1 MTEVKWIKIVVDIF
15 DDEKIK
21 LIEALPDG
29 DSIIVCWF
37 KLLCLAGRTNN
48 SGVLFLADSLPYT
61 DEMLATV
68 FRRPLQTVRLALA
81 TFEQFRM
88 VEIINGVITIPNWE
102 KHQTLDEMEKVRAQT
117 RERVSRY
124 REKQKALVGSNVT
137 EALLVTASNGTDI
150 EVNKEQDKD
159 LDLFTVMSK
168 WNELGLNSVRD
179 IKGNRKTLLQARIK
193 EHGLDA
199 VLEALDKVADSDF
212 LHGQNNSGW
221 TITFDWFVRP
231 QNFQKVLEGNYVNR
245 KKKDQVVKDEHFL
258 DDLLSLHK
266 PKRDL
271 DKLLDDL
278 DKI

>member
-1 MTEVKWIKIVVDIF
+1 MSEVKWIKIVVDIF

-48 SGVLFLADSLPYT
+48 SGVLFLAESLPYT

-81 TFEQFRM
+81 TFEQFGM
-88 VEIINGVITIPNWE
+88 VEIINGVITIPNWG
-102 KHQTLDEMEKVRAQT
+102 KHQQMDELEHIKEQNRIRQKRWYDKQKLLASPKSNVIDTLDLT
-117 RERVSRY
+117 D
-124 REKQKALVGSNVT
+124 SN
-137 EALLVTASNGTDI
+137 ATDI
-150 EVNKEQDKD
+150 DKEKEKDKD
-159 LDLFTVMSK
+159 LDLDSIMSR
-168 WNELGLNSVRD
+168 WNELGLNTVRD

-199 VLEALDKVADSDF
+199 VIEALNKVADSDF
-212 LHGQNNSGW
+212 LHGQNDSGW

-231 QNFQKVLEGNYVNR
+231 QNFQKVLEGNYANR
-245 KKKDQVVKDEHFL
+245 KKQTSKKTKSVDLTDLNSLLNKL
-258 DDLLSLHK
+258 DS
-266 PKRDL
+266 
-271 DKLLDDL
+271 
-278 DKI
+278 I